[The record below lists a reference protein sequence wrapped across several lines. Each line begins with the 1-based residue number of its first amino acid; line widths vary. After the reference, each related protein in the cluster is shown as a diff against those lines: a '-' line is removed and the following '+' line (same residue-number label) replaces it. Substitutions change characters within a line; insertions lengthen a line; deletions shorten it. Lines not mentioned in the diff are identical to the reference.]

1 MKKRS
6 KRYKDLV
13 KNSKDKSKLKLN
25 DIIERL
31 KKNANSK
38 FEESIDVSV
47 KLNIKQSKGGDATIR
62 TILKLPNGTGKKY
75 RIAVLCEPDKISDA
89 KSSGAEVFGKKIKF
103 ERGKTANVLGNLL
116 VLFI

>member
-1 MKKRS
+1 MVQRGQWVLRLRNNEKKRS

-47 KLNIKQSKGGDATIR
+47 KINIKQSKGGDVTIR
-62 TILKLPNGTGKKY
+62 SILKLPNGTGKKY
-75 RIAVLCEPDKISDA
+75 RIAVLCEPDKVMRQNQVA
-89 KSSGAEVFGKKIKF
+89 LMYLAQM
-103 ERGKTANVLGNLL
+103 T
-116 VLFI
+116 